1 MKNNLYKLLAI
12 ALFLFVVPGCTA
24 VNQIR
29 KEIDKSQQPQV
40 LTSTDGKSQITVPG
54 IWKKETELND
64 LATLQA
70 SNAFNELY
78 IVSIPQ
84 SKADFTEE
92 ITLET
97 ITDFARDEVKSWVND
112 AQMSEAVPVLI
123 NGYSGRQFEV
133 GGAVQGVKAKYIYTV
148 LDAPENYYQILAWTL
163 ASRYEGNK
171 GKLLEVVNS
180 FKENNSANIEGPPAP
195 PAPVESVK
203 PTRK

>member
-1 MKNNLYKLLAI
+1 MKNNLYKLLALPML
-12 ALFLFVVPGCTA
+12 LFAAFGCTA
-24 VNQIR
+24 VNQIK
-29 KEIDKSQQPQV
+29 KEIDKTQQPQTIV
-40 LTSTDGKSQITVPG
+40 SNDGKSQITVPG
-54 IWKKETELND
+54 MWKKETELND

-78 IVSIPQ
+78 VVSIPQ

-97 ITDFARDEVKSWVND
+97 ITNFARDEVKSWVND
-112 AQMSEAVPVLI
+112 AQMSEAVPVSI
-123 NGYSGRQFEV
+123 NGYAGRQFEV

-171 GKLLEVVNS
+171 EKLLEVVNS
-180 FKENNSANIEGPPAP
+180 FKETNSATLEGPPAP

-203 PTRK
+203 PKRK